1 MIDEYISHLAR
12 NIWLA
17 SFGLQQTIYFDW
29 QVCEPRN
36 ICALFGRQQHH
47 QLIKDY
53 SFILPYDTDWQS
65 AREQARKEISAFQ
78 CQWRL
83 GMTAMANQMPSSGEA
98 DDLIQACL
106 PQPSYSSG
114 DWCRAD
120 ALGSS
125 LSRLHNAADP
135 LAHILLQLEENCLLT
150 STHVQQK
157 LSVGLT

>member
-1 MIDEYISHLAR
+1 
-12 NIWLA
+12 
-17 SFGLQQTIYFDW
+17 
-29 QVCEPRN
+29 
-36 ICALFGRQQHH
+36 
-47 QLIKDY
+47 
-53 SFILPYDTDWQS
+53 
-65 AREQARKEISAFQ
+65 
-78 CQWRL
+78 
-83 GMTAMANQMPSSGEA
+83 MTAMANQMPSSGEA

-106 PQPSYSSG
+106 PQQPSYSSG